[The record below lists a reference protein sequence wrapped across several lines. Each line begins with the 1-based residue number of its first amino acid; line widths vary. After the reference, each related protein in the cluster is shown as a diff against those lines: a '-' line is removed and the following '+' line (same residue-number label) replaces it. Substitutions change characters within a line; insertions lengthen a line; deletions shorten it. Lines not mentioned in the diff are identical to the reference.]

1 MRALNAA
8 RPRRTSFR
16 QPIAHRLAFH
26 AAPAEQSART
36 GIVQPDAM
44 VGSAH

>member
-1 MRALNAA
+1 MRSLNAA

-16 QPIAHRLAFH
+16 QRIAHRLAFH

-36 GIVQPDAM
+36 GILKLDAM